1 MKVLLAH
8 PGTQYSFQL
17 AKQLEKSG
25 LLYQFYTGLAI
36 NKNSFKA
43 RFLHLLP
50 TDIYKKISNRI
61 IEDIPPKKLKT
72 LPLLEY
78 QTILGMRNTVNPED
92 LIYKRNLKF
101 QQSIPD
107 RAIMESDVVIGFDTS
122 SWILAE
128 RCKALGKKFF
138 LDVSIGHPLSKEKI
152 YDDLSKLFPEWKEQ
166 IAPKRK
172 DFIYLE
178 CREMELADVIVV
190 PSEFVKQTL
199 VENGILS
206 DKIKL
211 NPFGTFI
218 EEFRFTPNKEI
229 VNGEIS
235 FLFLGSF
242 SPRKGLPLLLEAWSE
257 MNIPMA
263 KLIIAGYGKI
273 PDGIKLPNNVINK
286 GIIAKDE
293 RQALFN
299 SANVFLFPSY
309 FEGLAQVQLE
319 AMACGLPVVG
329 TKNSGSSELVND
341 GVNGYTIQAGN
352 KNELKQAIQFFLDH
366 PQKIEEMAVA
376 ARKKVEEFSW
386 DNYGERWK
394 ELLEKAF
401 MDQ

>member
-17 AKQLEKSG
+17 AKQLEKAG

-36 NKNSFKA
+36 NNDSFKA

-50 TDIYKKISNRI
+50 PNIYKKISNRI
-61 IEDIPPKKLKT
+61 IDHIPAKKLKT

-107 RAIMESDVVIGFDTS
+107 RAIMESDIVIGFDTS
-122 SWILAE
+122 SWILAQ
-128 RCKALGKKFF
+128 RCKTLGKKFY

-152 YDDLSKLFPEWKEQ
+152 YNDLSKLYPEWREQ
-166 IAPKRK
+166 IAPKK
-172 DFIYLE
+172 KAFIDLE
-178 CREMELADVIVV
+178 CREMELADLIVV

-206 DKIKL
+206 EKIKL

-218 EEFRFTPNKEI
+218 EEFRFTRNKEI

-257 MNIPMA
+257 MNIPRA

-286 GIIAKDE
+286 GVIAKDE

-341 GVNGYTIQAGN
+341 GINGYTIQAGN
-352 KNELKQAIQFFLDH
+352 KSELKQAIQFFLDH
-366 PQKIEEMAVA
+366 PKRIEDMAVA
-376 ARKKVEEFSW
+376 ARRKVEEFSW
-386 DNYGERWK
+386 DNYGIRWK
-394 ELLEKAF
+394 ELISKAF
-401 MDQ
+401 DEQ

>member
-229 VNGEIS
+229 VNGETS

-293 RQALFN
+293 RQDLFN

-329 TKNSGSSELVND
+329 TRNSGSSELVID
-341 GVNGYTIQAGN
+341 GVNGYTINAGN
-352 KNELKQAIQFFLDH
+352 KSELKQAIQFFLDH

-386 DNYGERWK
+386 DNYGARWK

>member
-229 VNGEIS
+229 VNGETS

-293 RQALFN
+293 RQDLFN

-329 TKNSGSSELVND
+329 TRNSGSSELVID
-341 GVNGYTIQAGN
+341 GVNGYTINAGN
-352 KNELKQAIQFFLDH
+352 KSELKQAIQFFLDH

-386 DNYGERWK
+386 DNYGNRWK
-394 ELLEKAF
+394 ELLEKVIK
-401 MDQ
+401 

>member
-25 LLYQFYTGLAI
+25 LLFQFYTGLAI
-36 NKNSFKA
+36 NKNSFNA
-43 RFLHLLP
+43 RILHFLP
-50 TDIYKKISNRI
+50 ANIYKKISNRI
-61 IEDIPPKKLKT
+61 IDNIPVKKLKT
-72 LPLLEY
+72 LPFLEY
-78 QTILGMRNTVNPED
+78 QTILGMRNTINPED
-92 LIYKRNLKF
+92 LIYIRNLKF

-107 RAIMESDVVIGFDTS
+107 KAIIESDVVIGFDTS
-122 SWILAE
+122 SWILAH

-152 YDDLSKLFPEWKEQ
+152 YDDLSKLYPDWKEQ

-172 DFIYLE
+172 EFINLE
-178 CREMELADVIVV
+178 CREMELADLIVV

-257 MNIPMA
+257 MNIPRA

-286 GIIAKDE
+286 GVIAKDE
-293 RQALFN
+293 RQSLFN

-329 TKNSGSSELVND
+329 TKNSGSSELVSD
-341 GVNGYTIQAGN
+341 AVNGYTINAGN

-366 PQKIEEMAVA
+366 PKKIEEMAVA

-394 ELLEKAF
+394 ELLEKALI
-401 MDQ
+401 DQ

>member
-299 SANVFLFPSY
+299 RANVFLFPSY